1 MLRLEGM
8 DLPRCSPA
16 PVCGMQIHSAR
27 QKHPLP
33 GWASPG
39 GRFQPT
45 PTQDMGSG
53 ETWDGFVYPGPS
65 YCFLL
70 YLHAY
75 ACGCVWRERES
86 GRENERTRERT
97 RERKRDGPSLLS
109 GSIQLIQ
116 FNASSSLSMDLGAP
130 CHTEMWSRQRGTAQC
145 SSCPSHSRDQE
156 SL

>member
-1 MLRLEGM
+1 MLRLEWI
-8 DLPRCSPA
+8 DFPRYSPA

-53 ETWDGFVYPGPS
+53 ETWDAFVYPRPS

-75 ACGCVWRERES
+75 ACGCVWRER
-86 GRENERTRERT
+86 GREAE
-97 RERKRDGPSLLS
+97 
-109 GSIQLIQ
+109 
-116 FNASSSLSMDLGAP
+116 
-130 CHTEMWSRQRGTAQC
+130 
-145 SSCPSHSRDQE
+145 
-156 SL
+156 

>member
-1 MLRLEGM
+1 MLRLEWI
-8 DLPRCSPA
+8 DFPRYSPA

-45 PTQDMGSG
+45 PTQDRGSG

-75 ACGCVWRERES
+75 ACGCVWRER
-86 GRENERTRERT
+86 GREAE
-97 RERKRDGPSLLS
+97 
-109 GSIQLIQ
+109 
-116 FNASSSLSMDLGAP
+116 
-130 CHTEMWSRQRGTAQC
+130 
-145 SSCPSHSRDQE
+145 
-156 SL
+156 

>member
-1 MLRLEGM
+1 MLRLEWI
-8 DLPRCSPA
+8 DFPRYSPA
-16 PVCGMQIHSAR
+16 PVCGMQIHAAQ

-75 ACGCVWRERES
+75 ACGCVWRERE
-86 GRENERTRERT
+86 REIE
-97 RERKRDGPSLLS
+97 RDG
-109 GSIQLIQ
+109 
-116 FNASSSLSMDLGAP
+116 
-130 CHTEMWSRQRGTAQC
+130 E
-145 SSCPSHSRDQE
+145 
-156 SL
+156 